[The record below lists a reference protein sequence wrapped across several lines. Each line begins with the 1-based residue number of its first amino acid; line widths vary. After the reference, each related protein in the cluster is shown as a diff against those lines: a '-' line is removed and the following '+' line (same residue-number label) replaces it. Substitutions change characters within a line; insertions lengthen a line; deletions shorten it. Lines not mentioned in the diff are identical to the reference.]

1 MNAALFELFDHG
13 RDWLQQGRCSSVRPL
28 VDQIVSLMTVP
39 LVQGAL
45 RYAYLNSEPG
55 ENMATPKNAAEGATF
70 SAAVLPLVHHC
81 NTASAAVVSDNLK
94 FGLFPEGGDAV
105 IARYSDFA
113 AVKAAF
119 EDVYACLG
127 ITCAQVG
134 GLTQAIDAGAAAAAA
149 CAHQSAVIAG
159 YVPGSVVTQHNQI
172 DLDQKALED
181 GLAAGNFATAKTIY
195 EDGGVNAANGG
206 WNSMSKGSA
215 RTLQDFSTSAQG
227 KMYDGCPGC
236 PYRHYKMFYDYYG
249 DFDYADKWVS
259 AALAG
264 RLMQFTSEK
273 HGPNNFH
280 KLGDAARVE
289 AVQKGTAYMNVWMYV
304 IREFEDAIDDCITCV
319 RTATENNCNEHS
331 TSTVSVH
338 AWDEGVAF
346 YTGSLEGTVT
356 GGSSSGKL
364 LYRLAEKRCA
374 NFGTCLES
382 GTGAPGTSQVNSELS
397 ALEPSHSPSPLSPS
411 PQPQASPSPSHSH
424 SSSLSPPTPKPT
436 PTLTLTQVNLELFK
450 LFDTGR
456 NLLQKGSCKDV
467 RPVINQ
473 IVSLM
478 TVPLVQGAL
487 RYAYKN
493 SQAAG
498 AASPKNAAEGATF
511 SAAVL
516 PLVHHCNT
524 ASAAVVSDNL
534 KFGLFPTGG
543 DAVIAARYSDFA
555 AVKAAFEDVYACLG
569 ITCAHVG
576 SLVGASGAMAQEC
589 KPAEK
594 IVTESP
600 YSVTARVTA
609 AGSVTDYGPMV
620 LAALTNP
627 SPDPEP
633 DPNPNPNPN
642 QVLAALECSMA
653 DVARVPCDLSRART
667 LTLAL
672 ARP

>member
-94 FGLFPEGGDAV
+94 FGLFP
-105 IARYSDFA
+105 
-113 AVKAAF
+113 
-119 EDVYACLG
+119 
-127 ITCAQVG
+127 
-134 GLTQAIDAGAAAAAA
+134 
-149 CAHQSAVIAG
+149 
-159 YVPGSVVTQHNQI
+159 
-172 DLDQKALED
+172 
-181 GLAAGNFATAKTIY
+181 
-195 EDGGVNAANGG
+195 
-206 WNSMSKGSA
+206 
-215 RTLQDFSTSAQG
+215 
-227 KMYDGCPGC
+227 
-236 PYRHYKMFYDYYG
+236 
-249 DFDYADKWVS
+249 
-259 AALAG
+259 
-264 RLMQFTSEK
+264 
-273 HGPNNFH
+273 
-280 KLGDAARVE
+280 
-289 AVQKGTAYMNVWMYV
+289 
-304 IREFEDAIDDCITCV
+304 
-319 RTATENNCNEHS
+319 
-331 TSTVSVH
+331 
-338 AWDEGVAF
+338 
-346 YTGSLEGTVT
+346 
-356 GGSSSGKL
+356 
-364 LYRLAEKRCA
+364 
-374 NFGTCLES
+374 
-382 GTGAPGTSQVNSELS
+382 
-397 ALEPSHSPSPLSPS
+397 
-411 PQPQASPSPSHSH
+411 
-424 SSSLSPPTPKPT
+424 
-436 PTLTLTQVNLELFK
+436 
-450 LFDTGR
+450 
-456 NLLQKGSCKDV
+456 
-467 RPVINQ
+467 
-473 IVSLM
+473 
-478 TVPLVQGAL
+478 
-487 RYAYKN
+487 
-493 SQAAG
+493 
-498 AASPKNAAEGATF
+498 
-511 SAAVL
+511 
-516 PLVHHCNT
+516 
-524 ASAAVVSDNL
+524 
-534 KFGLFPTGG
+534 TGG
-543 DAVIAARYSDFA
+543 DAVIERYSDFA

>member
-1 MNAALFELFDHG
+1 VNSELFKAGGLFATG
-13 RDWLQQGRCSSVRPL
+13 RDMLKQGRCSSVRPL
-28 VDQIVSLMTVP
+28 V
-39 LVQGAL
+39 
-45 RYAYLNSEPG
+45 
-55 ENMATPKNAAEGATF
+55 
-70 SAAVLPLVHHC
+70 
-81 NTASAAVVSDNLK
+81 
-94 FGLFPEGGDAV
+94 
-105 IARYSDFA
+105 
-113 AVKAAF
+113 
-119 EDVYACLG
+119 
-127 ITCAQVG
+127 
-134 GLTQAIDAGAAAAAA
+134 
-149 CAHQSAVIAG
+149 
-159 YVPGSVVTQHNQI
+159 
-172 DLDQKALED
+172 
-181 GLAAGNFATAKTIY
+181 
-195 EDGGVNAANGG
+195 
-206 WNSMSKGSA
+206 
-215 RTLQDFSTSAQG
+215 
-227 KMYDGCPGC
+227 
-236 PYRHYKMFYDYYG
+236 
-249 DFDYADKWVS
+249 
-259 AALAG
+259 
-264 RLMQFTSEK
+264 
-273 HGPNNFH
+273 
-280 KLGDAARVE
+280 
-289 AVQKGTAYMNVWMYV
+289 
-304 IREFEDAIDDCITCV
+304 
-319 RTATENNCNEHS
+319 
-331 TSTVSVH
+331 
-338 AWDEGVAF
+338 
-346 YTGSLEGTVT
+346 
-356 GGSSSGKL
+356 
-364 LYRLAEKRCA
+364 
-374 NFGTCLES
+374 
-382 GTGAPGTSQVNSELS
+382 
-397 ALEPSHSPSPLSPS
+397 
-411 PQPQASPSPSHSH
+411 
-424 SSSLSPPTPKPT
+424 
-436 PTLTLTQVNLELFK
+436 
-450 LFDTGR
+450 
-456 NLLQKGSCKDV
+456 
-467 RPVINQ
+467 NQ

-493 SQAAG
+493 SEPG
-498 AASPKNAAEGATF
+498 ENMASPKNAAEGATF

-543 DAVIAARYSDFA
+543 DAVTARHSDFA